1 MFKKWLTTILLII
14 ISLLLATIV
23 YLFYFSQNNNNTSK
37 RTDTS
42 VSVSSSSNN
51 SSNQSSKD
59 NQPLLS
65 VNKITSIFFKRYP
78 NTAITSIELEK
89 NLLSTDYEI
98 NGVDDNTEYTL
109 RIHAATGK
117 IISHNTEQLDADER
131 NGISKNN
138 EAIDLDNIIS
148 LNNAVAKAKSSA
160 GDGSLNGWSLEKDD
174 NRTYWE
180 IIIKIGTN
188 NTAVKVDAQTG
199 EVLEIDNDD

>member
-42 VSVSSSSNN
+42 VSVSSSSSN

-59 NQPLLS
+59 KQPLLS

-109 RIHAATGK
+109 RIHADTGK
-117 IISHNTEQLDADER
+117 IISHNTEQLDADE
-131 NGISKNN
+131 KM
-138 EAIDLDNIIS
+138 
-148 LNNAVAKAKSSA
+148 VFQ
-160 GDGSLNGWSLEKDD
+160 
-174 NRTYWE
+174 
-180 IIIKIGTN
+180 KIM
-188 NTAVKVDAQTG
+188 KP
-199 EVLEIDNDD
+199 LI